1 MSADNNNTE
10 ATTARREIDPVF
22 KEAVVYNFG
31 QLNLPIQ
38 TEVEVSRLPR
48 TMDVLVVLNN
58 AAEIKVVRTETA
70 FSYARLYNQIE
81 LKGESDPLTLWGY
94 RLVLGRANLYLG
106 DNKISAEEMTIT
118 IVSARR
124 PVQVLEHC
132 PNDVRWKEVDTGH
145 YVNTDLLPVHLFVCD
160 ELAIEPKNY
169 LLLLFA
175 ASEEKSRL
183 FLEQIVG
190 KDNWLY
196 INYALRLRPKLT
208 MEILEMAE
216 KSDVYQRRIDEL
228 TEVMTPYLDKEKFL
242 KQMTPEERIRGL
254 RPEELL
260 RGLQPEDILCLLD
273 AETLEK
279 LKQLIND
286 QDRK

>member
-1 MSADNNNTE
+1 MSADNNTE

-22 KEAVVYNFG
+22 KEAVEYNFG
-31 QLNLPIQ
+31 QLNLPVQ

-48 TMDVLVVLNN
+48 TMDVLVVLNS

-132 PNDVRWKEVDTGH
+132 PNDVRWEEVDAGH
-145 YVNTDLLPVHLFVCD
+145 YVNTDL
-160 ELAIEPKNY
+160 
-169 LLLLFA
+169 
-175 ASEEKSRL
+175 
-183 FLEQIVG
+183 
-190 KDNWLY
+190 WLY

-208 MEILEMAE
+208 MEVLEMAE
-216 KSDVYQRRIDEL
+216 KSDVYQRRMDEL
-228 TEVMTPYLDKEKFL
+228 TEVITPYLDKEKFL
-242 KQMTPEERIRGL
+242 KQMTPEERV
-254 RPEELL
+254 
-260 RGLQPEDILCLLD
+260 RGLQPEDILRLLD

-279 LKQLIND
+279 LKQLINN
-286 QDRK
+286 QEKK

>member
-1 MSADNNNTE
+1 MPTDNNTE
-10 ATTARREIDPVF
+10 ATTERREIDPVF
-22 KEAVVYNFG
+22 KEVMVYDFG
-31 QLNLPIQ
+31 QLSLPVQ

-48 TMDVLVVLNN
+48 TMDVLVLLNN
-58 AAEIKVVRTETA
+58 AAEIEVVRMKTA
-70 FSYARLYNQIE
+70 FSYARFHNQIE

-94 RLVLGRANLYLG
+94 RLVLGRASLYMG
-106 DNKISAEEMTIT
+106 DNKISAQEMTIT

-132 PNDVRWKEVDTGH
+132 PNDVRWEGVDAGR
-145 YVNTDLLPVHLFVCD
+145 YVSTDLLAVHLFVCD

-175 ASEEKSRL
+175 ASEEKFRL

-190 KDNWLY
+190 KDNWFY

-208 MEILEMAE
+208 MEVLEMAE
-216 KSDVYQRRIDEL
+216 KSDVYQRRMDEL
-228 TEVMTPYLDKEKFL
+228 TEVVTPYLNKEKLL
-242 KQMTPEERIRGL
+242 KQMTPEERV
-254 RPEELL
+254 
-260 RGLQPEDILCLLD
+260 RGLQPEDILRLLD

-279 LKQLIND
+279 LKQLINN
-286 QDRK
+286 QAKK